1 MFGTST
7 SVKRGV
13 DNVGR
18 ERQGMST
25 HDVVVDVGIAHG
37 TKFGILKEQYTYIC
51 GSDLFLFYF
60 KNWERDSQRKGTN
73 VGLFPH
79 IFPSK
84 SAMIRPPPDVY
95 VSLANSPL

>member
-37 TKFGILKEQYTYIC
+37 TKFGILKEQYT
-51 GSDLFLFYF
+51 
-60 KNWERDSQRKGTN
+60 
-73 VGLFPH
+73 
-79 IFPSK
+79 
-84 SAMIRPPPDVY
+84 
-95 VSLANSPL
+95 